1 MIETTRDAI
10 ANGVLPNV
18 DAVLQV
24 REGVASPSGMR
35 FVDLTPTRGI
45 ALRILPDRG
54 FDVGSAHFNGFPL
67 AWVSRI
73 GEVAPLAAPIEME
86 WGDAFG
92 GGLVVTCG
100 LRNVGMPSEGH
111 GLHGTFSH
119 LRATG
124 VSIERVSDGEG
135 HLRASA
141 SIVDDADPCVLRV
154 DRTIATHAGVGRM
167 ELTDVTT
174 NLGSAATEA
183 PLLYHL
189 NFGYPLWSGRAS
201 LEMAVE
207 RTVARDEA
215 SVPAIDAWTSPHP
228 VGQGPEWVLEHAPV
242 TVDGRAAARI
252 VSPDAGIEVVVSW
265 GTDTLPLVNQ
275 WIDGNP
281 GMNVLGIEPA
291 NCTTRGRAHE
301 RASGTMPM
309 LEPGQDRTTSIVVEA
324 RLL

>member
-1 MIETTRDAI
+1 MTETTREAI

-24 REGVASPSGMR
+24 REGVAFPSGMR
-35 FVDLTPTRGI
+35 FVDLTPARGI

-67 AWVSRI
+67 AWVSKI
-73 GEVAPLAAPIEME
+73 GEVGPLAAPTDME
-86 WGDAFG
+86 WGGAFG
-92 GGLVVTCG
+92 GGLVATCG

-119 LRATG
+119 LSATS
-124 VSIERVSDGEG
+124 VSVERVLDGEG
-135 HLRASA
+135 RLRATA
-141 SIVDDADPCVLRV
+141 SIVDDADPGVMRV
-154 DRTIATHAGVGRM
+154 DRTITTHAGVGRM
-167 ELTDVTT
+167 ELMDVTT
-174 NLGSAATEA
+174 NLGSTATEA
-183 PLLYHL
+183 PILYHL

-201 LEMAVE
+201 LAMEVE
-207 RTVARDEA
+207 RTASRDEA
-215 SVPAIDAWTSPHP
+215 SMPAIQAWTTPRP
-228 VGQGPEWVLEHAPV
+228 VSHGPEWVLEHVPV
-242 TVDGRAAARI
+242 AVNGRAAARI
-252 VSPDAGIEVVVSW
+252 VSPDVGIDVVVSW
-265 GTDTLPLVNQ
+265 ETDTLPLVNQ

-309 LEPGQDRTTSIVVEA
+309 LEPGQERTTSIVVEA
-324 RLL
+324 RVL

>member
-1 MIETTRDAI
+1 MSETIRDAI
-10 ANGVLPNV
+10 DKGVLPNP

-24 REGVASPSGMR
+24 REGVASPTGMR
-35 FVDLTPTRGI
+35 FVDLTPARGI

-73 GEVAPLAAPIEME
+73 GEVGPLAAPTDMD
-86 WGDAFG
+86 WGGAFG

-119 LRATG
+119 LGATN
-124 VSIERVSDGEG
+124 VSVERVVDGDG

-154 DRTIATHAGVGRM
+154 DRTIATQAGVGRM

-174 NLGSAATEA
+174 NLGSTATEA

-189 NFGYPLWSGRAS
+189 NFGYPLWSGHAS

-207 RTVARDEA
+207 RTVPRDEA
-215 SVPAIDAWTSPHP
+215 SVPALDSWTAPRP
-228 VGQGPEWVLEHAPV
+228 VGRGPEWVLEHVPV
-242 TVDGRAAARI
+242 VEDGQAAARI

-265 GTDTLPLVNQ
+265 GSDTLPLVNQ

-301 RASGTMPM
+301 RASGTLPM
-309 LEPGQDRTTSIVVEA
+309 LDPGEARTTWLVIEA
-324 RLL
+324 RVL